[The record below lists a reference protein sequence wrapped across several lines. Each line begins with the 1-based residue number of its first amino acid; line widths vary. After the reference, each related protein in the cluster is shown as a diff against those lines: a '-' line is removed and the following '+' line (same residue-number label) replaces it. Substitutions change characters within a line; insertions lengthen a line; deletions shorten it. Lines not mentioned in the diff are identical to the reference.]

1 MKRSRTWRNRL
12 LSPLIYLAALILL
25 LEDWLWDQGMR
36 LVALI
41 TAWPPLKALEQR
53 IVALAPYAALCAF
66 ALPAIVLL
74 PVKILALM
82 AITSGHAFS
91 GVCVI
96 IVAKIGGAAV
106 VARLYALTRPTL
118 LTLAWFAR
126 WHDWFMRH
134 KHTWIG
140 RLKASDAYRRASALA
155 ALLRRTARAAFARL
169 RPRGDAAARGRRRR
183 PARFLRRFI
192 ALWRARRH

>member
-1 MKRSRTWRNRL
+1 MKRSCTWRNRL

-25 LEDWLWDQGMR
+25 IEDWLWDQGMR
-36 LVALI
+36 LVAL
-41 TAWPPLKALEQR
+41 
-53 IVALAPYAALCAF
+53 
-66 ALPAIVLL
+66 
-74 PVKILALM
+74 M
-82 AITSGHAFS
+82 AITSGHPFS
-91 GVCVI
+91 GVFVI

-126 WHDWFMRH
+126 WHGWFMRH
-134 KHTWIG
+134 KQTWIG

-155 ALLRRTARAAFARL
+155 ALLRRAARDAFARL
-169 RPRGDAAARGRRRR
+169 HPRGDATARRNRR
-183 PARFLRRFI
+183 PARRLRRFI